1 MAAAE
6 KWGRVIIEGVSPE
19 VDCGRFPIKRVIGED
34 VTLEADVFIEGHE
47 MLSCA
52 LLYRKKGARRW
63 TEVAM
68 RPLLNDRWQASFRV
82 TELGRY
88 QYTVVGWPDPFKR
101 WRDDLNKRIAAD
113 QDISVDLQIG
123 AALIE
128 AAAADAPVREHKRL
142 HRYAALLRGDDQ
154 ILARSSA
161 LEPQLSELMAL
172 YTSRE
177 RASYYEPELEVV
189 VDPARAG
196 FSAWYELFPRS
207 TAAEPGAHGR
217 FRDVERWLPRIAELG
232 FNVLYLPPIH
242 PIGSAHRKGR
252 NNALSALANDVGSPW
267 AIGSDQGGHKDVHP
281 ELGTLEDFRQLVKA
295 ARKQGL
301 EIALDIAFQASP
313 DHPYVKTNREWFRT
327 RPDGTVQFA
336 ENPPKKYQDIYPFD
350 FETKDADALWKELR
364 SIFLHWIEQ
373 GVTIF
378 RVDNPHTKPFP
389 FWEWTINNIKNKH
402 PEVIFLSE
410 AFTRPK
416 VMYRLAKLG
425 FTQSY
430 TYFAWRNLKWELTEY
445 FTELTR
451 APVVDFF
458 RPNLW
463 PNTPDILT
471 NPFVKHG
478 ESVFK
483 ARLILAATLAAN
495 YGIYGPPFE
504 RLEATPREAGSEEYL
519 DSEKYELRNWDFT
532 EATAISKLIAT
543 VNRIRNE
550 NPALQSDRSLEFHR
564 IESEYIIAYS
574 KQTEDLS
581 NIILTVVN
589 LDPHW
594 SQSGWVELPLEK
606 LGLPLDRPFK
616 VEDLLTGA
624 VYEWNGR
631 WNYVELNPRI
641 MPAHILRVQKPEA
654 SDA

>member
-6 KWGRVIIEGVSPE
+6 KYGRVIIEGVSPE

-34 VTLEADVFIEGHE
+34 VTVEADVFIEGHE
-47 MLSCA
+47 LLSCA

-63 TEVAM
+63 TEMAM
-68 RPLLNDRWQASFRV
+68 RPLINDRWQASFRV

-113 QDISVDLQIG
+113 QDIGVDLQIG

-128 AAAADAPVREHKRL
+128 AAAANAPVRESKRL
-142 HRYAALLRGDDQ
+142 HRYASLLRGDDPV
-154 ILARSSA
+154 LARTTA
-161 LEPQLSELMAL
+161 LDLLLSELMAR

-177 RASYYEPELEVV
+177 RATYHQPELEVV

-207 TAAEPGAHGR
+207 TAAEPATHGT
-217 FRDVERWLPRIAELG
+217 FRDVERWLPRIAALG

-242 PIGSAHRKGR
+242 PIGTTHRKGR
-252 NNALSALANDVGSPW
+252 NNALSALENDVGSPW
-267 AIGSDQGGHKDVHP
+267 AIGSDRGGHKDVHP
-281 ELGTLEDFRQLVKA
+281 DLGTLADFRHLVKA
-295 ARKQGL
+295 ARKHGI

-350 FETKDADALWKELR
+350 FETEDAGALWKELR
-364 SIFLHWIEQ
+364 SIFLHWIDQ

-389 FWEWTINNIKNKH
+389 FWEWAINSIKNKH

-445 FTELTR
+445 FTELAR
-451 APVVDFF
+451 PPVADFF

-471 NPFVKHG
+471 EPFVKHG
-478 ESVFK
+478 EAVFK
-483 ARLILAATLAAN
+483 ARLILAATLSAN

-504 RLEATPREAGSEEYL
+504 KLEATPRETGSEEYL
-519 DSEKYELRNWDFT
+519 DSEKYELRYWDFT
-532 EATAISKLIAT
+532 EPTSISKLIAT
-543 VNRIRNE
+543 VNRIRQE
-550 NPALQSDRSLEFHR
+550 NSALQGERSLEFHR

-574 KQTEDLS
+574 KRTADLS

-589 LDPHW
+589 LDPQW
-594 SQSGWVELPLEK
+594 SQSGWVELPLEE
-606 LGLPLDRPFK
+606 LGLPLDRPYT

-624 VYEWNGR
+624 TYEWHGR

-641 MPAHILRVQKPEA
+641 MPAYILRVQKSEA
-654 SDA
+654 ADA

>member
-6 KWGRVIIEGVSPE
+6 KYGRVIIEGVSPE

-34 VTLEADVFIEGHE
+34 VTVEADVFIDGHE

-68 RPLLNDRWQASFRV
+68 RSLLNDRWQASFRV
-82 TELGRY
+82 NELGRY

-128 AAAADAPVREHKRL
+128 AAAVDAPVRENKRL
-142 HRYAALLRGDDQ
+142 HRYASLLRGDDPV
-154 ILARSSA
+154 LARSSA
-161 LEPQLSELMAL
+161 LDPLLSELMAQH
-172 YTSRE
+172 TSRE
-177 RASYYEPELEVV
+177 RATYYEPELEVV
-189 VDPARAG
+189 VDPPRAG

-207 TAAEPGAHGR
+207 TAVEPGAHGT

-242 PIGSAHRKGR
+242 PIGSTHRKGR

-267 AIGSDQGGHKDVHP
+267 AIGSERGGHKDVHP
-281 ELGTLEDFRQLVKA
+281 ELGTLADFRHLVKA

-350 FETKDADALWKELR
+350 FETEDADALWKELR
-364 SIFLHWIEQ
+364 SIFLYWIEQ

-389 FWEWTINNIKNKH
+389 FWEWAISSIKNKH

-451 APVVDFF
+451 APVVNFF

-471 NPFVKHG
+471 DPFVKHG
-478 ESVFK
+478 EAVFK
-483 ARLILAATLAAN
+483 ARLILAATLSAN

-504 RLEATPREAGSEEYL
+504 KLEATPREAGSEEYL

-532 EATAISKLIAT
+532 EPTSISKLIAT

-564 IESEYIIAYS
+564 IESDYIIAYS

-581 NIILTVVN
+581 NLILTVVN
-589 LDPHW
+589 LDPQW

-606 LGLPLDRPFK
+606 LGLPLDQPFK

-641 MPAHILRVQKPEA
+641 MPAHILRVQKLEA
-654 SDA
+654 ADA